1 MKLLWVGTKS
11 WLELANMNVLCI
23 KWWTPSDQN
32 NRYTHSLLS
41 WNYFHSSFHAC
52 KLPLY
57 KQRDGLMELYY
68 TSAHIIIIY
77 CIYTDFLSFLFFS
90 DIINNSILT
99 INKIISIGFV
109 MFMKTSFILTLTL
122 ADLIFYS

>member
-1 MKLLWVGTKS
+1 
-11 WLELANMNVLCI
+11 
-23 KWWTPSDQN
+23 
-32 NRYTHSLLS
+32 
-41 WNYFHSSFHAC
+41 
-52 KLPLY
+52 
-57 KQRDGLMELYY
+57 MELYY

-109 MFMKTSFILTLTL
+109 MFMKTYFTARKLKDIKQ
-122 ADLIFYS
+122 IQKKCFHMH